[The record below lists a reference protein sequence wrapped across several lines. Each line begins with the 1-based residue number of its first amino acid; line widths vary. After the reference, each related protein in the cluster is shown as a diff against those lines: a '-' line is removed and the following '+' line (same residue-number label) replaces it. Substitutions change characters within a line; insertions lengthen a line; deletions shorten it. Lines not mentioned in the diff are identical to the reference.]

1 MTLQKTGNIILIEDE
16 LSLQNLIRLN
26 LEAEGYSVSVFSEGN
41 QAIKNIH
48 EIISKDL
55 VILDVML
62 PQISGLQICEKIRE
76 ISSVPILF
84 LSAKGTTSDRIEGLK
99 KGGTDY
105 LVKPFD
111 LEELLLKINILLSA
125 QKAKDIVNRYVIDE
139 KVIDFDTYE
148 VLNKEE
154 KTLTTLSKKEIELLQ
169 LFINNNGKVISRNE
183 ILDKIWGINQYPT
196 SRTIDNF
203 VLTFRKLFEKDSKSP
218 IFFHSVRGVGY
229 KFTNA

>member
-1 MTLQKTGNIILIEDE
+1 MTLQKKGNIILIEDE
-16 LSLQNLIRLN
+16 ISLQSLIRIN

-41 QAIKNIH
+41 QAIQKIN

-76 ISSVPILF
+76 ISTVPILF

-111 LEELLLKINILLSA
+111 LEELLLKINILLSTK
-125 QKAKDIVNRYVIDE
+125 KAKPIVNRYVIDQ
-139 KVIDFDTYE
+139 KVIDFETYE
-148 VLNKEE
+148 VLSKDE
-154 KTLTTLSKKEIELLQ
+154 KLLTTLSKKEIELLQ

-218 IFFHSVRGVGY
+218 KFFHSVRGVGY

>member
-148 VLNKEE
+148 VLNKEGE
-154 KTLTTLSKKEIELLQ
+154 ILTTLSKKEIELLQ
-169 LFINNNGKVISRNE
+169 FFISNNGKVISRNE

>member
-1 MTLQKTGNIILIEDE
+1 MTLQKKGNIILIEDE
-16 LSLQNLIRLN
+16 ISLQSLIRLN

-41 QAIKNIH
+41 QAIQKIN

-76 ISSVPILF
+76 ISTVPILF

-111 LEELLLKINILLSA
+111 LEELLLKINILLSTK
-125 QKAKDIVNRYVIDE
+125 KAKPIVNRYVIDQ
-139 KVIDFDTYE
+139 KVIDFETYE
-148 VLNKEE
+148 VLSKDE
-154 KTLTTLSKKEIELLQ
+154 KLLTTLSKKEIELLQ

-203 VLTFRKLFEKDSKSP
+203 VLTFRKLFEKDSKNP
-218 IFFHSVRGVGY
+218 NFFHSVRGVGY

>member
-16 LSLQNLIRLN
+16 LSLQNLIRIN

-41 QAIKNIH
+41 QAIQNIH
-48 EIISKDL
+48 EIILKDL

-111 LEELLLKINILLSA
+111 LEELLLKINILLSSKKE
-125 QKAKDIVNRYVIDE
+125 KAIVNRYIIDE
-139 KVIDFDTYE
+139 KVIDFNTYE

-218 IFFHSVRGVGY
+218 MFFHSVRGVGY

>member
-1 MTLQKTGNIILIEDE
+1 M
-16 LSLQNLIRLN
+16 
-26 LEAEGYSVSVFSEGN
+26 
-41 QAIKNIH
+41 
-48 EIISKDL
+48 
-55 VILDVML
+55 
-62 PQISGLQICEKIRE
+62 
-76 ISSVPILF
+76 
-84 LSAKGTTSDRIEGLK
+84 SAKGTTSDRIEGLK

-111 LEELLLKINILLSA
+111 LEELLLKINILLSSKKE
-125 QKAKDIVNRYVIDE
+125 KAIVNRYIIDE
-139 KVIDFDTYE
+139 KVIDFNTYE

-154 KTLTTLSKKEIELLQ
+154 KILTTLSKKEIELLQ

-218 IFFHSVRGVGY
+218 MFFHSVRGVGY